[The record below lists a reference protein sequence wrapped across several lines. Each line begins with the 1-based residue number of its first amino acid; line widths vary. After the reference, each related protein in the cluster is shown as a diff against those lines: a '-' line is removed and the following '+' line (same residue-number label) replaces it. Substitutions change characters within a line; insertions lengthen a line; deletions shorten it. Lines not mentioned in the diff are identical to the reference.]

1 MEGLHFYVNNF
12 NRFLCTYFAF
22 QNGSA
27 LRTSPR
33 RDQAHPTRVC
43 AGGQTLDQPITDLAH
58 ALQVAEVPAERFARF
73 KHGETRV
80 WDAATSRLVTEAPK
94 EKARPRNDALAAQ

>member
-1 MEGLHFYVNNF
+1 MSTISIVFCVHILRSETGV
-12 NRFLCTYFAF
+12 RFEHRHAVIKRTPPAFALTDK
-22 QNGSA
+22 A
-27 LRTSPR
+27 L
-33 RDQAHPTRVC
+33 
-43 AGGQTLDQPITDLAH
+43 GQPITDLAH